1 MGPGTSMT
9 PGCDPAVPEPR
20 GPESHGLE
28 PQGPRSPDPGPR
40 RTGSVTRTIAG
51 AAGAI
56 AVAARLFGSEA
67 VLYSQNGNWRD
78 LFRRGT
84 IPSSQPSFGAAV
96 LTLIWLVPLVASLV
110 GRVFSS
116 DGALRKLMMDTA
128 LVALK
133 CGLTPVATLMLDG
146 AFTPHLDEG
155 LRASTM
161 TVPPLSD
168 PSVHLFRRMF
178 AWAVTC
184 RYATCASDHDLG
196 GRAVAAL
203 EALAREGGMRI
214 AEQLACIPGYCLD
227 VDRRDTEAG
236 AKRIDRFEAIMIP
249 SQPL

>member
-1 MGPGTSMT
+1 
-9 PGCDPAVPEPR
+9 
-20 GPESHGLE
+20 
-28 PQGPRSPDPGPR
+28 
-40 RTGSVTRTIAG
+40 
-51 AAGAI
+51 
-56 AVAARLFGSEA
+56 
-67 VLYSQNGNWRD
+67 
-78 LFRRGT
+78 
-84 IPSSQPSFGAAV
+84 
-96 LTLIWLVPLVASLV
+96 
-110 GRVFSS
+110 
-116 DGALRKLMMDTA
+116 
-128 LVALK
+128 
-133 CGLTPVATLMLDG
+133 
-146 AFTPHLDEG
+146 
-155 LRASTM
+155 M